1 MIECGIPYN
10 PQDMVEI
17 KEKGCI
23 IDMNNINFPGI
34 TEENKVKTA
43 FIYLRNT
50 GFDKVMLDFS
60 KTSKDFKFNFID
72 MYIQGNIESKDMLLA
87 SSVIKIINYMV
98 GINTTAS
105 CILSEEEIQEYI
117 ESRLEM
123 LGKVLRMII
132 SLPVYLI
139 KRFKINDKG
148 DTFDMSGFESID
160 EVPIGVNLKHIIQH
174 DGIRFIFQNEY
185 VFGPANYTKVFTL
198 ENNELFELLQRTPFG
213 LAMMIVTEEDPDK
226 VLEIINNA
234 KLFEIQDN

>member
-34 TEENKVKTA
+34 SEENKVKTA

-60 KTSKDFKFNFID
+60 KASKEFKFNFID
-72 MYIQGNIESKDMLLA
+72 MYIQGNVESKDMLLA
-87 SSVIKIINYMV
+87 ASVVKIINYMV
-98 GINTTAS
+98 GYNTTAS
-105 CILSEEEIQEYI
+105 CILSNEEIQEYI

-139 KRFKINDKG
+139 KRFKINDNG
-148 DTFDMSGFESID
+148 DTLICLDL
-160 EVPIGVNLKHIIQH
+160 NQ
-174 DGIRFIFQNEY
+174 
-185 VFGPANYTKVFTL
+185 
-198 ENNELFELLQRTPFG
+198 
-213 LAMMIVTEEDPDK
+213 
-226 VLEIINNA
+226 
-234 KLFEIQDN
+234 